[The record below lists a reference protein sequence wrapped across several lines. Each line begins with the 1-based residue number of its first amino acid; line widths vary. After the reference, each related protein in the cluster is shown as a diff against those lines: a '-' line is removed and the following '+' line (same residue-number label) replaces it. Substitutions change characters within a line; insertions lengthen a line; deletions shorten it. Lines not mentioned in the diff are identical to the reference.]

1 MSHKFKGVGVALV
14 TPFTSDEKIDFKA
27 LTKLVELQL
36 EGGTDFLV
44 VQGTTGES
52 PVLSQKEKM
61 EGTSENHRRSGR
73 RSRPGRPPSGH
84 GRWIIG
90 IYSMPSLARRAAREE
105 RGEGGGEG
113 GGRQGGGRE

>member
-14 TPFTSDEKIDFKA
+14 TPFTSDGNIDFTS

-36 EGGTDFLV
+36 DGGTDFLV

-61 EGTSENHRRSGR
+61 EVLHHVMEVNNKKASCGLWTWRKPYCR
-73 RSRPGRPPSGH
+73 
-84 GRWIIG
+84 
-90 IYSMPSLARRAAREE
+90 YL
-105 RGEGGGEG
+105 
-113 GGRQGGGRE
+113 Q

>member
-14 TPFTSDEKIDFKA
+14 TPFTSDGNIDFTS

-36 EGGTDFLV
+36 DGGTDFLV

-61 EGTSENHRRSGR
+61 EDMHYCKYPKGFLGNFKRFFVEVGR
-73 RSRPGRPPSGH
+73 T
-84 GRWIIG
+84 
-90 IYSMPSLARRAAREE
+90 E
-105 RGEGGGEG
+105 
-113 GGRQGGGRE
+113 